1 MTTDSNRSSRRNKKS
16 EPKKM
21 DKLIE
26 RLTLI
31 RQRIATAHQLGM
43 YSVLDQLEY
52 AEHEV
57 LADIRETEIM
67 EREARGKSDDDK
79 DDGLIV

>member
-1 MTTDSNRSSRRNKKS
+1 MTTDSDRSSRRNKKS

-31 RQRIATAHQLGM
+31 RQRIASAHQLGM
-43 YSVLDQLEY
+43 YSVLDQLEF
-52 AEHEV
+52 AEQEV
-57 LADIRETEIM
+57 LAEIREHEYM
-67 EREARGKSDDDK
+67 ERVAKGKSDDDK

>member
-1 MTTDSNRSSRRNKKS
+1 MTTDSDRSSRRNKKS

-31 RQRIATAHQLGM
+31 RQRIATSHQLGM

-52 AEHEV
+52 AEMEV

-67 EREARGKSDDDK
+67 EREAKGKSDDDK

>member
-31 RQRIATAHQLGM
+31 RQRIASAHQLGM
-43 YSVLDQLEY
+43 YSVLDQLEF
-52 AEHEV
+52 AEQEV
-57 LADIRETEIM
+57 LAEIRETEIM
-67 EREARGKSDDDK
+67 ERVAKGKSDDDK

>member
-1 MTTDSNRSSRRNKKS
+1 MTTDSDRSSRRNKKS
-16 EPKKM
+16 EPKRM

-43 YSVLDQLEY
+43 YSVLDQLEF
-52 AEHEV
+52 AEMEV
-57 LADIRETEIM
+57 LAEIRETEVM
-67 EREARGKSDDDK
+67 EREAKGKSDDDK

>member
-1 MTTDSNRSSRRNKKS
+1 MTTDSDRSSRRNKKS

-52 AEHEV
+52 AEMEV

-67 EREARGKSDDDK
+67 EREAKGKSDDDK

>member
-1 MTTDSNRSSRRNKKS
+1 MTTDSDRSSRRNKKS
-16 EPKKM
+16 EPKKR
-21 DKLIE
+21 DKRIE

-31 RQRIATAHQLGM
+31 RQRIATCHQLGM

-52 AEHEV
+52 AEMEV

-67 EREARGKSDDDK
+67 EREAKGKSDDDK

>member
-1 MTTDSNRSSRRNKKS
+1 MYNVPTPKHRKQ
-16 EPKKM
+16 EPKKI

-26 RLTLI
+26 RLLLI

-52 AEHEV
+52 SEAEV
-57 LADIRETEIM
+57 LAQIQEHEYW
-67 EREARGKSDDDK
+67 ERENKNKDDK

>member
-1 MTTDSNRSSRRNKKS
+1 
-16 EPKKM
+16 M

-31 RQRIATAHQLGM
+31 RQRIASSHQLGM
-43 YSVLDQLEY
+43 YSVLDQLEF
-52 AEHEV
+52 AEQEV
-57 LADIRETEIM
+57 LAEIRETEIM
-67 EREARGKSDDDK
+67 ERVAKGKSDDDK

>member
-1 MTTDSNRSSRRNKKS
+1 MTTDSDRSSRKNKKS

-31 RQRIATAHQLGM
+31 RQRIASAHQLGM
-43 YSVLDQLEY
+43 YSVLAQLEY

-57 LADIRETEIM
+57 LADIRETEFM
-67 EREARGKSDDDK
+67 EREAKGKSDDDK

>member
-1 MTTDSNRSSRRNKKS
+1 MTTDSDRSSRRNKKS

-43 YSVLDQLEY
+43 YSVLDQLEF
-52 AEHEV
+52 AEMEV

-67 EREARGKSDDDK
+67 EREAKGKSDDDK